1 MVARRRAVATTPS
14 DGERAEAFHSG
25 LRTRVPV
32 GLEAA
37 ALQPRIDAA
46 GAVRPQL
53 GVCLHQRVDFERGEF
68 PPLPD
73 QGGKRPL
80 RKTSEFEPEFLVGD
94 ETSYDSFNS
103 SL

>member
-1 MVARRRAVATTPS
+1 M
-14 DGERAEAFHSG
+14 
-25 LRTRVPV
+25 PV
-32 GLEAA
+32 GLEGG
-37 ALQPRIDAA
+37 ALQLRIDPA

-53 GVCLHQRVDFERGEF
+53 GVCLHQRLDFNRGEF

-73 QGGKRPL
+73 QGGKRRL